1 MESVRDLFAPLPA
14 RYDLLA
20 EILSFRQNAR
30 WRNLMVSRVPATVD
44 GLILDVAAGTAG
56 VTLALARRAPAARV
70 TGIDLTPQM
79 LAEGARRVA
88 AEGATLAW
96 ASGGGAQSPSASG
109 HGDGSR
115 VALACGTAERLP
127 FGSATFDA
135 LTFTYLLRY
144 VPDPAA
150 TLAELARVVKPGGV
164 IASLEFCVPSG
175 PLWWP
180 SWWAYTRL
188 VLPTAGM
195 LTGGPAWW
203 RVGRFLG
210 PNISAHYRK
219 YPVDWTVSA
228 WQKAG
233 MTDVRTRI
241 MSLGGG
247 LVMWGTRASG

>member
-14 RYDLLA
+14 RYDQLA
-20 EILSFRQNAR
+20 EILSFCQNAQ
-30 WRNLMVSRVPATVD
+30 WRNFMVSRVPTAVD

-88 AEGATLAW
+88 AEG
-96 ASGGGAQSPSASG
+96 
-109 HGDGSR
+109 DGSR
-115 VALACGTAERLP
+115 VALVCGTAERLP
-127 FGSATFDA
+127 FDSATFDA

-164 IASLEFCVPSG
+164 MASLEFCVPSG

-180 SWWAYTRL
+180 SWWAYTRT
-188 VLPTAGM
+188 VLPAAGM

-247 LVMWGTRASG
+247 LVMWGTRAGG

>member
-20 EILSFRQNAR
+20 EILSFKQNAR
-30 WRNLMVSRVPATVD
+30 WRNLMVSRVPAAVD

-88 AEGATLAW
+88 AEG
-96 ASGGGAQSPSASG
+96 S
-109 HGDGSR
+109 GSR
-115 VALACGTAERLP
+115 VALACATADRLP
-127 FGSATFDA
+127 FDSATFDA

-228 WQKAG
+228 WQEAG

-247 LVMWGTRASG
+247 LVMWGTRAGG

>member
-1 MESVRDLFAPLPA
+1 
-14 RYDLLA
+14 
-20 EILSFRQNAR
+20 
-30 WRNLMVSRVPATVD
+30 MVSRVPTGVT

-70 TGIDLTPQM
+70 IGIDLTPQM

-88 AEGATLAW
+88 ADGA
-96 ASGGGAQSPSASG
+96 GA
-109 HGDGSR
+109 R

-150 TLAELARVVKPGGV
+150 TLAELARVLKPGGV
-164 IASLEFCVPSG
+164 MASLEFCVPAS

-188 VLPTAGM
+188 VLPAAGM

-228 WQKAG
+228 WEKAG
-233 MTDVRTRI
+233 MTDVRTRT

-247 LVMWGTRASG
+247 LVMWGTRAGE

>member
-20 EILSFRQNAR
+20 EILSFNQNAR
-30 WRNLMVSRVPATVD
+30 WRNLMVSRVPTTVD

-88 AEGATLAW
+88 ADSARLAC
-96 ASGGGAQSPSASG
+96 ASGR
-109 HGDGSR
+109 GSR
-115 VALACGTAERLP
+115 VALACGTADRLP
-127 FGSATFDA
+127 FDSATFDA

-164 IASLEFCVPSG
+164 IASLEFCVPNG

-233 MTDVRTRI
+233 ITDVRTRI

-247 LVMWGTRASG
+247 LVMWGTRAGG